1 MYISLSKLEKQ
12 RQSKPHLY
20 PQCIMIDGNGILHRN
35 KFGMACHIGLLTDTP
50 TIGVSKKLC
59 QVFGLEN
66 NTEHKEKVKA
76 LLLKRGDHFE
86 LFSDEEPSPTRLG
99 CAYRSTN
106 ESTNP
111 VYLSAGH
118 KISLETCLWVME
130 LTVTKYRI
138 PEPIR
143 QADLVTREY
152 LRNQEIE

>member
-1 MYISLSKLEKQ
+1 
-12 RQSKPHLY
+12 
-20 PQCIMIDGNGILHRN
+20 MIDGNGILHQN
-35 KFGMACHIGLLTDTP
+35 KFGMACHIGLYTDTP

-66 NTEHKEKVKA
+66 NAEHKKKNKT
-76 LLLKRGDHFE
+76 LLLKRGDYFE
-86 LFSDEEPSPTRLG
+86 LFSNEEPTPTRLG
-99 CAYRSTN
+99 CSYRSTD

-111 VYLSAGH
+111 IYISAGH

-152 LRNQEIE
+152 LRTRFTNGKDNESTGFFEADI